1 MYRALSKC
9 IAHGLAFI
17 TDWRVVKLN
26 AMCEFEVRVVI
37 GLLAVLVG
45 CVRLVSRLKGS
56 EGKVEVPLL
65 VNHLWQVLVEA
76 GGFLEPLHQLRVHY
90 VLQNPAL
97 LVVVHH
103 PVA

>member
-1 MYRALSKC
+1 
-9 IAHGLAFI
+9 
-17 TDWRVVKLN
+17 
-26 AMCEFEVRVVI
+26 MCEFELMAVVG

-76 GGFLEPLHQLRVHY
+76 GGFLEPLHQLGVHY
-90 VLQNPAL
+90 VLQNPPL

-103 PVA
+103 PVARGTLAQNSMPL